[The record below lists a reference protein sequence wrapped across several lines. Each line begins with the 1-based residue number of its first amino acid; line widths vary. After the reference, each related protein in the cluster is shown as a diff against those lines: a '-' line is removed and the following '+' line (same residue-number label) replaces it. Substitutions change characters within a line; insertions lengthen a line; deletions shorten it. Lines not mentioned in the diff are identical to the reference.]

1 MRVRERTPVIVDTD
15 IGEDIDDTWAV
26 VLLARDPRIDLRLV
40 VTSTDD
46 TRAKACLAAKVL
58 ARVGRGDVPVAIGI
72 PTSDRRL
79 TQAEWLGAY
88 RLEQYEGDVFE
99 DGVGAM
105 IDCIYRQADA
115 PAILALGPQTNVA
128 AALSREPGIGTR
140 SRVVATAGSIYSG
153 YGGLAKA
160 CAESN
165 VLKDVEAARAV
176 LAGPWEATWSPL
188 DLCGTLTMDGTQYEA
203 IKASDAT
210 PARVVVET
218 FEQWAHRPMH
228 LGKGTTILYD
238 TAAVYL
244 AASEALCEIVKLPIV
259 IDNRGYTR
267 VTDGGRSVRCA
278 LSWKDRCTFE
288 RWLMTTL
295 LQDDS

>member
-88 RLEQYEGDVFE
+88 RLEQYDGDVFE

-105 IDCIYRQADA
+105 I
-115 PAILALGPQTNVA
+115 
-128 AALSREPGIGTR
+128 EPGIGTR